1 MAMNTSHWILKSS
14 DLYVFIPITL
24 LAFNTYS
31 TQSNP
36 NDSLIRCNKSKK
48 NSVNN
53 GLTLF
58 LN

>member
-14 DLYVFIPITL
+14 DLYVYLPVTL

-48 NSVNN
+48 TA
-53 GLTLF
+53 LTMA
-58 LN
+58 

>member
-1 MAMNTSHWILKSS
+1 MVMNTSHGILKSR
-14 DLYVFIPITL
+14 DLYVFVPITL

-48 NSVNN
+48 TA
-53 GLTLF
+53 LTMA
-58 LN
+58 